1 MKSLTINEFIDK
13 FNQYLT
19 ENNIILNL
27 DDNIFKLAA
36 YQYLK
41 FPAIKDYYTNV
52 NLFKDGDSIGVA
64 IKSGVNLDFLDINGD
79 YINVSNRL
87 VNMYKY
93 ILTNEEAFEIDK
105 FIKNIKNSNSF
116 FDLKDKSI
124 NDSNLIVKMSTF
136 LNFDEVKFLHFI
148 NDYDFENNKLSLDGE
163 LFNEVSFIN
172 LITYTNLK
180 YKSKDIETLIKLQ
193 NEKFESDDYL
203 QAITNVLAY
212 DGINFLNE
220 SFKRATYEDKVK
232 YFKSIIN
239 QNTESLT
246 YTLINSDNLIYDIVN
261 KFIYP
266 DFKNSIS
273 TKFKYTLKNKKI
285 EDLLNNEYLQK
296 FKEKIISEYPDLNK
310 PLSDRL
316 QHFIWNSDMLRKQNG
331 NFKEL
336 IDKCELYDEYYNS
349 KYFKSQF
356 EYQPKSSHELNS
368 DFLEHDV
375 IFIGKDN
382 YNPYYIIQAEIDT
395 PLSMNADSIEVLSVS
410 VGKSITKDIFME
422 ALDNIFL
429 YALQKKEVLHFSQ
442 RIFFKTIEGFEKEFE
457 TIVNKYKGI
466 VPALYYDNEFE
477 KDIKYRTV
485 VETEL
490 DYDQIIEIDLY
501 IDELKKKGKNANEI
515 IEMAKEKVSNI
526 SLKDNFKNKRE
537 I

>member
-27 DDNIFKLAA
+27 GDNIFKLAA

-41 FPAIKDYYTNV
+41 FPAIQDYYTNV
-52 NLFKDGDSIGVA
+52 NLFKDKDVIEVG
-64 IKSGVNLDFLDINGD
+64 IKSGVNLDFLDLNGD

-87 VNMYKY
+87 VNRHSY
-93 ILTNEEAFEIDK
+93 ILNIEESLEIEK
-105 FIKNIKNSNSF
+105 FIKNIKNSNNF
-116 FDLKDKSI
+116 FDLKDKLI

-136 LNFDEVKFLHFI
+136 LNLEEVKFLHFI
-148 NDYDFENNKLSLDGE
+148 NNYDFNNNILNLEGE
-163 LFNEVSFIN
+163 VLNEVSFID
-172 LITYTNLK
+172 LMIYTNLK
-180 YKSKDIETLIKLQ
+180 YKSKDIENLIKLQ
-193 NEKFESDDYL
+193 NEKFESDEYL
-203 QAITNVLAY
+203 QSLTNVLGY
-212 DGINFLNE
+212 DGINFIND
-220 SFKRATYEDKVK
+220 SFKRATHEDKVK

-239 QNTESLT
+239 QNPDSLT

-266 DFKNSIS
+266 DLKNSIH
-273 TKFKYTLKNKKI
+273 TKFKYSLKNKKI
-285 EDLLNNEYLQK
+285 EDLLNNEHLRK
-296 FKEKIISEYPDLNK
+296 FKEQIISEYPELNK
-310 PLSDRL
+310 PLVDRL
-316 QHFIWNSDMLRKQNG
+316 QHFIWTSDMLRNQQG

-336 IDKCELYDEYYNS
+336 IDKCEIYDDYYNS
-349 KYFKSQF
+349 KYFKAQF
-356 EYQPKSSHELNS
+356 EHKPKSTHELNS
-368 DFLEHDV
+368 DFLDQDV

-382 YNPYYIIQAEIDT
+382 FNPFYIIQAEIDT
-395 PLSMNADSIEVLSVS
+395 PLSMNADSIEILSVS
-410 VGKSITKDIFME
+410 IGNSITKDIFIE

-442 RIFFKTIEGFEKEFE
+442 RIFFKTIEGFENEFE

-466 VPALYYDNEFE
+466 VPTLYYDNEFE

-515 IEMAKEKVSNI
+515 FEMAKEKVSNI